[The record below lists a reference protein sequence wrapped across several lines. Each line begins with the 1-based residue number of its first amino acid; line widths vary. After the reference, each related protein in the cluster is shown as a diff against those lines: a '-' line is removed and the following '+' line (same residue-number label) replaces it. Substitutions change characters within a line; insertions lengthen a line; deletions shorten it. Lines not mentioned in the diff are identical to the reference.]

1 MSYLFEEL
9 QQKDGKP
16 QDEDKILLMGLQ
28 QAGKTAIKDVVFFGK
43 KPEEVE
49 GYMATIHYERQFID
63 DDKKNIVID
72 SGGQESYWNE
82 AVTQFRHLVFSNVKL
97 LIWIIDLTHPENF
110 EESERRFSFTIRQ
123 FKKEN
128 PEGHIAVLCHK
139 VDKIQPEELV
149 SLIDQIK
156 RDFDDP
162 KYDIRFEPSSIY
174 YADSLIELVYQL
186 MKDAD
191 MNIQRFELIE
201 DLGKKVEESEEF
213 QSYVVD
219 HREDP
224 RIRQL
229 MDYLKPEHGGT
240 LPTYGKSTIQLDLK
254 EHDIT
259 EIVLIDKE
267 TLSPVIGTSAQA
279 SVDVERSIDYIVA
292 LQEFKASISEQKFD
306 NGSTVNVVTASN
318 EKVHGMIVSMEKNY
332 LLITSFSPI
341 TEDKTK
347 NLYGLITRFSQSIDT
362 EEKIEEKAI
371 SEALPKSKEV
381 VAASVAVAAKAPVI
395 VEEPVAD
402 EGQSLFTFVN
412 KIKEKHEIEEIAEVE
427 PIAPVPE
434 PEKVLAPVPESTT
447 LIEPETEAILE
458 PDLTAEMP
466 IEEPVEAITA
476 EEPIEAPIEEM
487 VETPEVTE
495 VEAPVIVEEQT
506 PEPVMEEVV
515 VETPQPVKKKGSRF
529 MERIKEERKRYAIKQ
544 IQIQASNLDLT
555 EEDLKNLAEFL
566 KKEKK
571 TEA

>member
-16 QDEDKILLMGLQ
+16 KDEDKILFMGLQ

-63 DDKKNIVID
+63 VDQKNIVVD

-97 LIWIIDLTHPENF
+97 LLWIIDMTHPEFF

-128 PEGHIAVLCHK
+128 PKGKIAVLCHK
-139 VDKIQPEELV
+139 VDMIQPEELV
-149 SLIDQIK
+149 TLLDKVKES
-156 RDFDDP
+156 FDDP
-162 KYDIRFEPSSIY
+162 KYDIQFESSSIY
-174 YADSLIELVYQL
+174 YAESLIELVYKL
-186 MKDAD
+186 MKEAD

-213 QSYVVD
+213 QSYVVE
-219 HREDP
+219 HQEDQ

-240 LPTYGKSTIQLDLK
+240 LPTYGKSTIQLDLSDY
-254 EHDIT
+254 DII
-259 EIVLIDKE
+259 EIVLIDKT
-267 TLSPVIGTSAQA
+267 TLSPVIGTSAQSA
-279 SVDVERSIDYIVA
+279 VHVEMSIDYIVA
-292 LQEFKASISEQKFD
+292 LQEFKASIREHKFD

-318 EKVHGMIVSMEKNY
+318 EKIHGMIISMEKNY

-347 NLYGLITRFSQSIDT
+347 NLYGLISKFSQSLDT
-362 EEKIEEKAI
+362 TERIKVKAL
-371 SEALPKSKEV
+371 SEALPKPKEV
-381 VAASVAVAAKAPVI
+381 VVAPTIDAVKASVEVEQPI
-395 VEEPVAD
+395 VER
-402 EGQSLFTFVN
+402 EGESFFTFVN
-412 KIKEKHEIEEIAEVE
+412 KLKEKHDIEEIKEIE
-427 PIAPVPE
+427 PVPPVPK
-434 PEKVLAPVPESTT
+434 PEKVLAPVPESVH
-447 LIEPETEAILE
+447 IVEPDTEVILE
-458 PDLTAEMP
+458 PDLTAEV
-466 IEEPVEAITA
+466 EEPVEALVNV
-476 EEPIEAPIEEM
+476 EEPK
-487 VETPEVTE
+487 
-495 VEAPVIVEEQT
+495 
-506 PEPVMEEVV
+506 PEPIIEQV
-515 VETPQPVKKKGSRF
+515 VETPQSVKKKSSRF

-544 IQIQASNLDLT
+544 IQIQTASLDLS
-555 EEDLKNLAEFL
+555 EDDMKDLAEFL

-571 TEA
+571 SES

>member
-16 QDEDKILLMGLQ
+16 KDEDKILFMGLQ

-63 DDKKNIVID
+63 VDQKNIVVD

-97 LIWIIDLTHPENF
+97 LLWIIDMTHPEFF

-128 PEGHIAVLCHK
+128 PDGKIAVLCHK
-139 VDKIQPEELV
+139 VDMIQPEELV
-149 SLIDQIK
+149 ILLDQVK
-156 RDFDDP
+156 EDLDDP
-162 KYDIRFEPSSIY
+162 KYDIQFESSSIY
-174 YADSLIELVYQL
+174 YTESLIELVYKL
-186 MKDAD
+186 MKEAN

-213 QSYVVD
+213 QSYVVEHQD
-219 HREDP
+219 DP

-240 LPTYGKSTIQLDLK
+240 LPTFGKSTIQLDLRDY
-254 EHDIT
+254 DII
-259 EIVLIDKE
+259 EIVLIDKT
-267 TLSPVIGTSAQA
+267 TLSPVIGTSAQSA
-279 SVDVERSIDYIVA
+279 VNVELSIDYIVA
-292 LQEFKASISEQKFD
+292 LQEFKSSISEHKFD

-318 EKVHGMIVSMEKNY
+318 ENVHGMIVSMEKNY

-347 NLYGLITRFSQSIDT
+347 SLYGLISKFSQSLDTAERID
-362 EEKIEEKAI
+362 EKAI
-371 SEALPKSKEV
+371 SEALPQPKKI
-381 VAASVAVAAKAPVI
+381 VAAAVKAPV
-395 VEEPVAD
+395 VVKEPVIER
-402 EGQSLFTFVN
+402 EGESFFTFVN
-412 KIKEKHEIEEIAEVE
+412 KLKEKQDIEEIKEVE
-427 PIAPVPE
+427 PIPPVSE
-434 PEKVLAPVPESTT
+434 PEKVLAPVPESVP
-447 LIEPETEAILE
+447 LVEPDTEVILE
-458 PDLTAEMP
+458 PDLTAE
-466 IEEPVEAITA
+466 VEK
-476 EEPIEAPIEEM
+476 P
-487 VETPEVTE
+487 
-495 VEAPVIVEEQT
+495 VEAPVIVEE
-506 PEPVMEEVV
+506 PEPEPIIEQV

-544 IQIQASNLDLT
+544 IQIQAANLDLS
-555 EEDLKNLAEFL
+555 EDDLENLAEYL

-571 TEA
+571 SETESKS

>member
-43 KPEEVE
+43 KPDEVE

-63 DDKKNIVID
+63 DDQKNLVID

-97 LIWIIDLTHPENF
+97 LLWIIDMTQSEYF

-128 PEGHIAVLCHK
+128 PDGKIAVLCHK
-139 VDKIQPEELV
+139 VDKIQPEELI
-149 SLIDQIK
+149 SLLEQIK
-156 RDFDDP
+156 KDFDDP
-162 KYDIRFEPSSIY
+162 KYDIQFESSSIY
-174 YADSLIELVYQL
+174 YADALIELVYKL
-186 MKDAD
+186 MKDAN

-213 QSYVVD
+213 QSYVME

-240 LPTYGKSTIQLDLK
+240 LPTYGKSTIQLDLRD
-254 EHDIT
+254 HDII
-259 EIVLIDKE
+259 EIVLIDKK

-279 SVDVERSIDYIVA
+279 SVNVDMSIDYIVA
-292 LQEFKASISEQKFD
+292 LQEFKSSISDQKFD

-347 NLYGLITRFSQSIDT
+347 DLYGLITRFSQSLDET
-362 EEKIEEKAI
+362 ERIEEQAI
-371 SEALPKSKEV
+371 SEALPKAKEI
-381 VAASVAVAAKAPVI
+381 VAAPVVEAVKAPVI
-395 VEEPVAD
+395 VEEPVVER
-402 EGQSLFTFVN
+402 EGESLFTFVN
-412 KIKEKHEIEEIAEVE
+412 KLKEKQVIEEIKEVE
-427 PIAPVPE
+427 PIPPVPE
-434 PEKVLAPVPESTT
+434 PEKVLAPVPESAS
-447 LIEPETEAILE
+447 LVEPDTEAVLE
-458 PDLTAEMP
+458 PDLTAEL
-466 IEEPVEAITA
+466 
-476 EEPIEAPIEEM
+476 EEPIEAP
-487 VETPEVTE
+487 T
-495 VEAPVIVEEQT
+495 
-506 PEPVMEEVV
+506 EEVV
-515 VETPQPVKKKGSRF
+515 EPPVVAEQPEAEPVAEQVIEAPQPAKKKRSRF
-529 MERIKEERKRYAIKQ
+529 MERIKEERKSYAIKQ
-544 IQIQASNLDLT
+544 IQIQAANLDLS
-555 EEDLKNLAEFL
+555 EEDLKNLAEYL
-566 KKEKK
+566 RKEKK
-571 TEA
+571 SESES

>member
-43 KPEEVE
+43 RPEEVE

-63 DDKKNIVID
+63 DDKKNLVID

-97 LIWIIDLTHPENF
+97 LLWIIDMTHPEFF

-128 PEGHIAVLCHK
+128 PDGKIAVLCHK
-139 VDKIQPEELV
+139 VDKIQPEELIV
-149 SLIDQIK
+149 LLEQIK
-156 RDFDDP
+156 KDFDDP
-162 KYDIRFEPSSIY
+162 KYNIQFESSSIY
-174 YADSLIELVYQL
+174 YADSLIELVYKL
-186 MKDAD
+186 MKDAN

-213 QSYVVD
+213 QSYVME

-240 LPTYGKSTIQLDLK
+240 LPTYGKSTIQLDLRDY
-254 EHDIT
+254 DII
-259 EIVLIDKE
+259 EIVLIDKT

-279 SVDVERSIDYIVA
+279 AVNVDKSIDYIVA
-292 LQEFKASISEQKFD
+292 LQEFKSSISEHKFD

-318 EKVHGMIVSMEKNY
+318 EKVHGMIVSMDKNY

-347 NLYGLITRFSQSIDT
+347 DLYGLITRFSQSLDET
-362 EEKIEEKAI
+362 EVIEEQAI
-371 SEALPKSKEV
+371 SKALPKPKEV
-381 VAASVAVAAKAPVI
+381 VAAPVVEAAKAPVKI
-395 VEEPVAD
+395 EEPVVERD
-402 EGQSLFTFVN
+402 GDSLFTFVN
-412 KIKEKHEIEEIAEVE
+412 KLKEKQVIEEIKEVE
-427 PIAPVPE
+427 PIPPVPE
-434 PEKVLAPVPESTT
+434 PEKVLAPVPESAA
-447 LIEPETEAILE
+447 LVEPDTEAVLE
-458 PDLTAEMP
+458 PDLTAE
-466 IEEPVEAITA
+466 IEEPVEAPV
-476 EEPIEAPIEEM
+476 EEV
-487 VETPEVTE
+487 VEP
-495 VEAPVIVEEQT
+495 PVIVELPEE
-506 PEPVMEEVV
+506 EPVVEQV
-515 VETPQPVKKKGSRF
+515 VETPKPVKKKRSKF

-544 IQIQASNLDLT
+544 IQIQAANLDLS
-555 EEDLKNLAEFL
+555 EDDLKNLAEYL

-571 TEA
+571 SKSES

>member
-16 QDEDKILLMGLQ
+16 QDEDKILMMGLQ

-43 KPEEVE
+43 KPDEVE

-63 DDKKNIVID
+63 KDKKNLVID

-97 LIWIIDLTHPENF
+97 LLWIIDVTHPEFF

-128 PEGHIAVLCHK
+128 PDGHIAILCHK
-139 VDKIQPEELV
+139 VDKIQPEELIV
-149 SLIDQIK
+149 LLEQIK
-156 RDFDDP
+156 KEFDDP
-162 KYDIRFEPSSIY
+162 KYDIQFESSSIY
-174 YADSLIELVYQL
+174 YADALIELVYKL
-186 MKDAD
+186 MKDAN

-213 QSYVVD
+213 QSYVME
-219 HREDP
+219 HQEDP

-240 LPTYGKSTIQLDLK
+240 LPTYGKSTIQLDLRDY
-254 EHDIT
+254 DII
-259 EIVLIDKE
+259 EIVLIDKA

-279 SVDVERSIDYIVA
+279 AVNVDKSIDYIVA
-292 LQEFKASISEQKFD
+292 LQEFKSSISEQKFD

-332 LLITSFSPI
+332 LLITSFLPI

-347 NLYGLITRFSQSIDT
+347 DLYGLITRFSQSLDET
-362 EEKIEEKAI
+362 ERIEEQVI
-371 SEALPKSKEV
+371 SEALPKPKKV
-381 VAASVAVAAKAPVI
+381 VATSAAKAVKAPVI
-395 VEEPVAD
+395 VEEPVVERD
-402 EGQSLFTFVN
+402 GDSLFTFVN
-412 KIKEKHEIEEIAEVE
+412 KLKEKQVIEEIKEVE
-427 PIAPVPE
+427 PIPPVPE
-434 PEKVLAPVPESTT
+434 PEKVLAPVPESAA
-447 LIEPETEAILE
+447 LVEPDTEAVLE
-458 PDLTAEMP
+458 PDLTAEL
-466 IEEPVEAITA
+466 
-476 EEPIEAPIEEM
+476 EEPIEAPVEE
-487 VETPEVTE
+487 V
-495 VEAPVIVEEQT
+495 VEAPVEEVVEPPVIVEQPEAESVVEQ
-506 PEPVMEEVV
+506 V
-515 VETPQPVKKKGSRF
+515 VETPQPVKKKKRSKF

-544 IQIQASNLDLT
+544 IQIQAANLDLS
-555 EEDLKNLAEFL
+555 EDDLKNLAEYL

-571 TEA
+571 SKSES

>member
-1 MSYLFEEL
+1 M
-9 QQKDGKP
+9 
-16 QDEDKILLMGLQ
+16 
-28 QAGKTAIKDVVFFGK
+28 
-43 KPEEVE
+43 
-49 GYMATIHYERQFID
+49 
-63 DDKKNIVID
+63 
-72 SGGQESYWNE
+72 
-82 AVTQFRHLVFSNVKL
+82 
-97 LIWIIDLTHPENF
+97 THPEFF

-128 PEGHIAVLCHK
+128 PDGHIAVLCHK
-139 VDKIQPEELV
+139 VDMVQPEEL
-149 SLIDQIK
+149 IDLLNK
-156 RDFDDP
+156 VKTDFDDP
-162 KYDIRFEPSSIY
+162 KYSIKFESSSIY
-174 YADSLIELVYQL
+174 YADALIELVYKL
-186 MKDAD
+186 MKDAN

-213 QSYVVD
+213 QSYVLD

-240 LPTYGKSTIQLDLK
+240 LPTFGKSTIQLDLK
-254 EHDIT
+254 EYDIV
-259 EIVLIDKE
+259 EIVLIDKD

-279 SVDVERSIDYIVA
+279 SVDVEKSIDYIVA
-292 LQEFKASISEQKFD
+292 LQEFKASIREHKFD

-347 NLYGLITRFSQSIDT
+347 DLYGLITRFSQSIDS

-371 SEALPKSKEV
+371 SEALPRPKEII
-381 VAASVAVAAKAPVI
+381 AAPVAVTAKAPVI
-395 VEEPVAD
+395 VEEPIVE

-412 KIKEKHEIEEIAEVE
+412 RIKEKQEIEDIAEVE

-434 PEKVLAPVPESTT
+434 PKKLSAPVPESTT

-458 PDLTAEMP
+458 PDLTAEIP
-466 IEEPVEAITA
+466 VEEPLEAPTIEESLEAPHV

-506 PEPVMEEVV
+506 PEPVKELV
-515 VETPQPVKKKGSRF
+515 VETPQPVKMKGSRF

-544 IQIQASNLDLT
+544 IQIQAANLDLS
-555 EEDLKNLAEFL
+555 EEDLKNLAEYL

-571 TEA
+571 SETES

>member
-63 DDKKNIVID
+63 DDQKNLVID

-97 LIWIIDLTHPENF
+97 LLWIIDMTHPEFF

-128 PEGHIAVLCHK
+128 PDGKIAVLCHK
-139 VDKIQPEELV
+139 VDKIQPEELITLLEQV
-149 SLIDQIK
+149 K
-156 RDFDDP
+156 KEFDDP
-162 KYDIRFEPSSIY
+162 KYDIQFESSSIY
-174 YADSLIELVYQL
+174 YAEAMIELVYRL
-186 MKDAD
+186 MKEAD

-213 QSYVVD
+213 QSYVME
-219 HREDP
+219 HQKDP

-240 LPTYGKSTIQLDLK
+240 LPTYGKSTIQLDLRDY
-254 EHDIT
+254 DII
-259 EIVLIDKE
+259 EIVLIDKS
-267 TLSPVIGTSAQA
+267 TLAPVIGTSAQA
-279 SVDVERSIDYIVA
+279 SVNVDKSIDYIVA
-292 LQEFKASISEQKFD
+292 LQEFKSSISEQKFD

-347 NLYGLITRFSQSIDT
+347 DLYGLITRFSQSLDET
-362 EEKIEEKAI
+362 ERIEEEAI
-371 SEALPKSKEV
+371 SKALPKAKEV
-381 VAASVAVAAKAPVI
+381 VVAPVVEEVKAPVK
-395 VEEPVAD
+395 VEAPVVER
-402 EGQSLFTFVN
+402 EGESLFTFVN
-412 KIKEKHEIEEIAEVE
+412 KLKEKQVIEEIKEVE
-427 PIAPVPE
+427 PIPPVPE
-434 PEKVLAPVPESTT
+434 PEKVLAPVPESAS
-447 LIEPETEAILE
+447 LVEPDTEVILE
-458 PDLTAEMP
+458 PDLTAE
-466 IEEPVEAITA
+466 IEEPVEA
-476 EEPIEAPIEEM
+476 
-487 VETPEVTE
+487 
-495 VEAPVIVEEQT
+495 PVITEQPEQVVEQ
-506 PEPVMEEVV
+506 VI
-515 VETPQPVKKKGSRF
+515 ETPQPVKKKGSRF

-544 IQIQASNLDLT
+544 IQIQAANLDLT
-555 EEDLKNLAEFL
+555 EDDLKNLAEYL

-571 TEA
+571 SETESES

>member
-28 QAGKTAIKDVVFFGK
+28 QAGKTAIKDVVLFGK

-63 DDKKNIVID
+63 EDKKNLVID

-97 LIWIIDLTHPENF
+97 LLWIIDVTHPEFF

-128 PEGHIAVLCHK
+128 PDGHIAILCHK
-139 VDKIQPEELV
+139 VDKIQPEELIV
-149 SLIDQIK
+149 LLEQIK
-156 RDFDDP
+156 KDFDDP
-162 KYDIRFEPSSIY
+162 KYDIKLESSSIY
-174 YADSLIELVYQL
+174 YADALIELVYKL
-186 MKDAD
+186 MKDAN

-213 QSYVVD
+213 QSYVME

-240 LPTYGKSTIQLDLK
+240 LPTYGKSTIQLDLRDY
-254 EHDIT
+254 DII
-259 EIVLIDKE
+259 EIVLIDKT

-279 SVDVERSIDYIVA
+279 AVNVDKSIDYIVA
-292 LQEFKASISEQKFD
+292 LQEFKSSISEHKFD

-318 EKVHGMIVSMEKNY
+318 EKVHGMIVSMDKNY

-347 NLYGLITRFSQSIDT
+347 DLYGLITRFSQSLDET
-362 EEKIEEKAI
+362 EVIEEQAI
-371 SEALPKSKEV
+371 SKALPKPKDV
-381 VAASVAVAAKAPVI
+381 VAAPVVEAAKAPVKI
-395 VEEPVAD
+395 EEPVVERD
-402 EGQSLFTFVN
+402 GDSLFTFVN
-412 KIKEKHEIEEIAEVE
+412 KLKEKQVIEEIKEVE
-427 PIAPVPE
+427 PIPPVPE
-434 PEKVLAPVPESTT
+434 PEKVLAPVPESAA
-447 LIEPETEAILE
+447 LVEPDTEAVLE
-458 PDLTAEMP
+458 PDLTAE
-466 IEEPVEAITA
+466 IEEPVEAPV
-476 EEPIEAPIEEM
+476 EEV
-487 VETPEVTE
+487 VEP
-495 VEAPVIVEEQT
+495 PVIVELPEE
-506 PEPVMEEVV
+506 EPVVEQV
-515 VETPQPVKKKGSRF
+515 VETPKPVKKKRSKF

-544 IQIQASNLDLT
+544 IQIQAANLDLS
-555 EEDLKNLAEFL
+555 EDDLKNLAEYL

-571 TEA
+571 SKSES

>member
-43 KPEEVE
+43 RPEEVE

-63 DDKKNIVID
+63 DDKKNLVID

-97 LIWIIDLTHPENF
+97 LLWIIDMTHPEFF

-128 PEGHIAVLCHK
+128 PDGKIAVLCHK
-139 VDKIQPEELV
+139 VDKIQPEELIV
-149 SLIDQIK
+149 LLDQVK
-156 RDFDDP
+156 EAFDDP
-162 KYDIRFEPSSIY
+162 KYDIQFESSSIY
-174 YADSLIELVYQL
+174 YADSLIELVYKL
-186 MKDAD
+186 MKEAK

-213 QSYVVD
+213 QSYVME
-219 HREDP
+219 HQEDP

-240 LPTYGKSTIQLDLK
+240 LPTYGKSTIQLDLRDY
-254 EHDIT
+254 DII
-259 EIVLIDKE
+259 EIVLIDKT
-267 TLSPVIGTSAQA
+267 TLSPVIGTSAQSA
-279 SVDVERSIDYIVA
+279 VNVEMSIDYIVA

-347 NLYGLITRFSQSIDT
+347 NLYGLISKFSQSLDVT
-362 EEKIEEKAI
+362 ERVEEKAI
-371 SEALPKSKEV
+371 SEALTKPKEV
-381 VAASVAVAAKAPVI
+381 VAAAVKAPVAI
-395 VEEPVAD
+395 KETVVER
-402 EGQSLFTFVN
+402 EGESLFTFVN
-412 KIKEKHEIEEIAEVE
+412 KLKEKHDIEEIKEVE
-427 PIAPVPE
+427 PIPPVPE
-434 PEKVLAPVPESTT
+434 PEKVLAPVPESIP
-447 LIEPETEAILE
+447 LVEPDTEVKLE
-458 PDLTAEMP
+458 PDLTAEVEKP
-466 IEEPVEAITA
+466 I
-476 EEPIEAPIEEM
+476 
-487 VETPEVTE
+487 
-495 VEAPVIVEEQT
+495 EAPVIVEEPIEAQVT
-506 PEPVMEEVV
+506 VKEPEPEPIIEQVI
-515 VETPQPVKKKGSRF
+515 ETPQPVKKKGSRF

-544 IQIQASNLDLT
+544 IQIQAANLDLT
-555 EEDLKNLAEFL
+555 EDDLKNLAEYL
-566 KKEKK
+566 RKEKK
-571 TEA
+571 SESESES

>member
-1 MSYLFEEL
+1 
-9 QQKDGKP
+9 KP

-43 KPEEVE
+43 KPDEVE

-63 DDKKNIVID
+63 EDKKNLVID

-97 LIWIIDLTHPENF
+97 LLWIIDMTHPEFF

-128 PEGHIAVLCHK
+128 PDGKIAVLCHK
-139 VDKIQPEELV
+139 VDKIQPEELIV
-149 SLIDQIK
+149 LLEQIK
-156 RDFDDP
+156 KDFDEP
-162 KYDIRFEPSSIY
+162 KYDIQFESSSIY
-174 YADSLIELVYQL
+174 YADSLIELVYKL
-186 MKDAD
+186 MKDAN

-213 QSYVVD
+213 QSYVME

-240 LPTYGKSTIQLDLK
+240 LPTYGKSTIQLDLRDY
-254 EHDIT
+254 DII
-259 EIVLIDKE
+259 EIVLIDKT

-279 SVDVERSIDYIVA
+279 AVNVDKSIDYIVA
-292 LQEFKASISEQKFD
+292 LQEFKSSISEHKFD

-318 EKVHGMIVSMEKNY
+318 EKVHGMIVSMDKNY

-347 NLYGLITRFSQSIDT
+347 DLYGLITRFSQSLDET
-362 EEKIEEKAI
+362 EVIEEQAI
-371 SEALPKSKEV
+371 SKALPKPKEV
-381 VAASVAVAAKAPVI
+381 VAAPVVEAAKAPVKI
-395 VEEPVAD
+395 EEPVVERD
-402 EGQSLFTFVN
+402 GDSLFTFVN
-412 KIKEKHEIEEIAEVE
+412 KLKEKQVIEEIKEVE
-427 PIAPVPE
+427 PIPPVPE
-434 PEKVLAPVPESTT
+434 PEKVLAPVPESAA
-447 LIEPETEAILE
+447 LVEPDTEAVLE
-458 PDLTAEMP
+458 PDLTAE
-466 IEEPVEAITA
+466 IEEPVEAPV
-476 EEPIEAPIEEM
+476 EEV
-487 VETPEVTE
+487 VEP
-495 VEAPVIVEEQT
+495 PVIVELPEE
-506 PEPVMEEVV
+506 EPVVEQV
-515 VETPQPVKKKGSRF
+515 VETPKPVKKKRSKF

-544 IQIQASNLDLT
+544 IQIQAANLDLS
-555 EEDLKNLAEFL
+555 EDDLKNLAEYL

-571 TEA
+571 SKSES

>member
-16 QDEDKILLMGLQ
+16 QDEDKILLMCLQ

-43 KPEEVE
+43 RPEEVE

-63 DDKKNIVID
+63 DDKKNLVID

-97 LIWIIDLTHPENF
+97 LLWIIDMTHPEFF

-128 PEGHIAVLCHK
+128 PDGKIAVLCHK
-139 VDKIQPEELV
+139 VDKIQPEELIV
-149 SLIDQIK
+149 LLDQVK
-156 RDFDDP
+156 EAFDDP
-162 KYDIRFEPSSIY
+162 KYDIQFESSSIY
-174 YADSLIELVYQL
+174 YADSLIELVYKL
-186 MKDAD
+186 MKEAK

-213 QSYVVD
+213 QSYVME
-219 HREDP
+219 HQEDP

-240 LPTYGKSTIQLDLK
+240 LPTYGKSTIQLDLRDY
-254 EHDIT
+254 DII
-259 EIVLIDKE
+259 EIVLIDKT
-267 TLSPVIGTSAQA
+267 TLSPVIGTSAQSA
-279 SVDVERSIDYIVA
+279 VNVEMSIDYIVA

-347 NLYGLITRFSQSIDT
+347 NLYGLISKFSQSLDVT
-362 EEKIEEKAI
+362 ERVEEKAI
-371 SEALPKSKEV
+371 SEALTKPKEV
-381 VAASVAVAAKAPVI
+381 VAAAVKAPVAI
-395 VEEPVAD
+395 KETVVER
-402 EGQSLFTFVN
+402 EGESLFTFVN
-412 KIKEKHEIEEIAEVE
+412 KLKEKHDIEEIKEVE
-427 PIAPVPE
+427 PIPPVPE
-434 PEKVLAPVPESTT
+434 PEKVLAPVPESIP
-447 LIEPETEAILE
+447 LVEPDTEVKLE
-458 PDLTAEMP
+458 PDLTAEVEKP
-466 IEEPVEAITA
+466 I
-476 EEPIEAPIEEM
+476 
-487 VETPEVTE
+487 
-495 VEAPVIVEEQT
+495 EAPVIVEEPIEAQVT
-506 PEPVMEEVV
+506 VKEPEPEPIIEQVI
-515 VETPQPVKKKGSRF
+515 ETPQPVKKKGSRF

-544 IQIQASNLDLT
+544 IQIQAANLDLT
-555 EEDLKNLAEFL
+555 EDDLKNLAEYL
-566 KKEKK
+566 RKEKK
-571 TEA
+571 SESESES

>member
-43 KPEEVE
+43 KPDEVE

-63 DDKKNIVID
+63 EDQKNLVID

-97 LIWIIDLTHPENF
+97 LLWIIDMTHPEFF

-128 PEGHIAVLCHK
+128 PDGKIAVLCHK
-139 VDKIQPEELV
+139 VDKIQPEELIV
-149 SLIDQIK
+149 LLEQIK
-156 RDFDDP
+156 KDFDEP
-162 KYDIRFEPSSIY
+162 KYDIQFESSSIY
-174 YADSLIELVYQL
+174 YADSLIELVYKL
-186 MKDAD
+186 MKDAN

-213 QSYVVD
+213 QSYVME

-240 LPTYGKSTIQLDLK
+240 LPTYGKSTIQLDLRDY
-254 EHDIT
+254 DII
-259 EIVLIDKE
+259 EIVLIDKT

-279 SVDVERSIDYIVA
+279 AVNVDKSIDYIVA
-292 LQEFKASISEQKFD
+292 LQEFKSSISEHKFD

-318 EKVHGMIVSMEKNY
+318 EKVHGMIVSMDKNY

-347 NLYGLITRFSQSIDT
+347 DLYGLITRFSQSLDET
-362 EEKIEEKAI
+362 EVIEEQAI
-371 SEALPKSKEV
+371 SKALPKPKEV
-381 VAASVAVAAKAPVI
+381 VAAPVVEAAKAPVKIEEPI
-395 VEEPVAD
+395 VERD
-402 EGQSLFTFVN
+402 GDSLFTFVN
-412 KIKEKHEIEEIAEVE
+412 KLKEKQVIEEIKEVE
-427 PIAPVPE
+427 PIPPVPE
-434 PEKVLAPVPESTT
+434 PEKVLAPVPESAA
-447 LIEPETEAILE
+447 LVEPDTEAVLE
-458 PDLTAEMP
+458 PDLTAE
-466 IEEPVEAITA
+466 IEEPVEAPV
-476 EEPIEAPIEEM
+476 EEV
-487 VETPEVTE
+487 VEP
-495 VEAPVIVEEQT
+495 PVIVELPEE
-506 PEPVMEEVV
+506 EPVVEQV
-515 VETPQPVKKKGSRF
+515 VETPKPVKKKRSKF

-544 IQIQASNLDLT
+544 IQIQAANLDLS
-555 EEDLKNLAEFL
+555 EDDLKNLAEYL

-571 TEA
+571 SKSES

>member
-43 KPEEVE
+43 RPEEVE

-63 DDKKNIVID
+63 DDKKNLVID

-97 LIWIIDLTHPENF
+97 LLWIIDMTHPEFF

-128 PEGHIAVLCHK
+128 PDGKIAVLCHK
-139 VDKIQPEELV
+139 VDKIQPEELIV
-149 SLIDQIK
+149 LLEQIK
-156 RDFDDP
+156 KDFDEP
-162 KYDIRFEPSSIY
+162 KYDIQFESSSIY
-174 YADSLIELVYQL
+174 YADSLIELVYKL
-186 MKDAD
+186 MKDAN

-213 QSYVVD
+213 QSYVME

-240 LPTYGKSTIQLDLK
+240 LPTYGKSTIQLDLRDY
-254 EHDIT
+254 DII
-259 EIVLIDKE
+259 EIVLIDKT

-279 SVDVERSIDYIVA
+279 AVNVDKSIDYIVA
-292 LQEFKASISEQKFD
+292 LQEFKSSISEHKFD

-318 EKVHGMIVSMEKNY
+318 EKVHGMIVSMDKNY

-347 NLYGLITRFSQSIDT
+347 DLYGLITRFSQSLDET
-362 EEKIEEKAI
+362 EVIEEQAI
-371 SEALPKSKEV
+371 SKALPKPKEV
-381 VAASVAVAAKAPVI
+381 VAAPVVEAAKAPVKI
-395 VEEPVAD
+395 EEPVVERD
-402 EGQSLFTFVN
+402 GDSLFTFVN
-412 KIKEKHEIEEIAEVE
+412 KLKEKQVIEEIKEVE
-427 PIAPVPE
+427 PIPPVPE
-434 PEKVLAPVPESTT
+434 PEKVLAPVPESAA
-447 LIEPETEAILE
+447 LVEPDTEAVLE
-458 PDLTAEMP
+458 PDLTAE
-466 IEEPVEAITA
+466 IEEPVEAPV
-476 EEPIEAPIEEM
+476 EEV
-487 VETPEVTE
+487 VEP
-495 VEAPVIVEEQT
+495 PVIVELPEE
-506 PEPVMEEVV
+506 EPVVEQV
-515 VETPQPVKKKGSRF
+515 VETPKPVKKKRSKF

-544 IQIQASNLDLT
+544 IQIQAANLDLS
-555 EEDLKNLAEFL
+555 EDDLKNLAEYL

-571 TEA
+571 SKSES